1 MRWVVDQLGL
11 RKHFQALVA
20 DVWHVQEIEARSQI
34 GELVRAHIIAEH
46 CSLDSL
52 GKFFALGFL
61 LLLFLF
67 LGSG

>member
-11 RKHFQALVA
+11 CEHLQALIA
-20 DVWHVQEIEARSQI
+20 DVWHVQEIKARSQI
-34 GELVRAHIIAEH
+34 GELVRTHIIAEH
-46 CSLDSL
+46 GSLYSLD
-52 GKFFALGFL
+52 KFFTLGFL

>member
-11 RKHFQALVA
+11 CKHFQALVA

-52 GKFFALGFL
+52 G
-61 LLLFLF
+61 
-67 LGSG
+67 